1 MPAKRIFYIDALKA
15 FAIVLVVMGHTHE
28 LWEVEGRESFY
39 LPILSIFHMP
49 LFMALSGYVT
59 NVEKFQ
65 LGKRAK
71 MLIPFFVFGF
81 AWTAYNQLPFLG
93 FFEHE
98 AKYGYWFLYV
108 LFMFF
113 AFLALIR
120 ATKRNFYVGMGIVQI
135 CLMVLHFM
143 LHRTIPGTTLSTDH
157 MFQLWPFFCLGILLR
172 RGMLDK
178 IFDRKAVST
187 VICFCGI
194 VIIGGGKLYFHLT
207 STLAGYCNDL
217 MSFFIVPLLF
227 LIFHELE
234 SRLKG
239 KKCRFKPMVKYLGQQ
254 LGVNTLQIYVLQY
267 FIIRWFMMFIVD
279 YLQVSIVEY
288 ELILSPIVG
297 VLLSVICVWISQ
309 LLHKVKLGFV
319 FGR

>member
-1 MPAKRIFYIDALKA
+1 MPTNRIFYIDALKA
-15 FAIVLVVMGHTHE
+15 FAIVLVVMGHTHD
-28 LWEVEGRESFY
+28 LWEMNGGESFY
-39 LPILSIFHMP
+39 SFILSVFHMP

-65 LGKRAK
+65 LANRAK

-81 AWTAYNQLPFLG
+81 SWIAYNQLSFIG

-98 AKYGYWFLYV
+98 AKGGYWFLYV

-120 ATKRNFYVGMGIVQI
+120 ATKRNLYVGMGVVQI
-135 CLMVLHFM
+135 VLMGLHFM

-157 MFQLWPFFCLGILLR
+157 MFQLWPFFCLGIILR
-172 RGMLDK
+172 RSLLDK
-178 IFDRKAVST
+178 IFAQKALSAMVCLLS
-187 VICFCGI
+187 IL
-194 VIIGGGKLYFHLT
+194 IIGGGKYYLHLT
-207 STLAGYCNDL
+207 STLAIYCNDL

-227 LIFHELE
+227 LLFHEAE
-234 SRLKG
+234 NRMKERKGWLKSAL
-239 KKCRFKPMVKYLGQQ
+239 KYLGQR

-267 FIIRWFMMFIVD
+267 FVIDWFSKFVWNSMGINVAD
-279 YLQVSIVEY
+279 K
-288 ELILSPIVG
+288 ELVLSPIIG
-297 VLLSVICVWISQ
+297 LLLSMVCVGLSD
-309 LLHKVKLGFV
+309 LLHKVRLGFL